1 MERITFPSTNGLN
14 LAGIWYP
21 GDSEAV
27 LICAHGFAGEKTSKG
42 RFTRLGE
49 EFSPLGYN
57 VFSFDFSG
65 CGESDGTLLTSAQ
78 ERDDFRSAIAFA
90 RQRGMK
96 RIALVGNSLGS
107 YIALRA
113 YDPSIETM
121 LLLAAL
127 TGPTAFDWQ
136 GFYTPEQMRQWR
148 EERKVTMHREDP
160 FPRTSVVSADLLEE
174 FERFDQAALLKPVQ
188 CPVLIIHG
196 DGDDEE
202 RNLLAQSHKAI
213 SQLPEGSQLVVLPGA
228 NHRMEG
234 RLDEI
239 VALAKDWFTQ
249 RMPLD
254 KDE

>member
-1 MERITFPSTNGLN
+1 MERVSFRSTNHLN

-21 GDSEAV
+21 SDSKVA

-49 EFSPLGYN
+49 ELSPLGYN

-65 CGESDGTLLTSAQ
+65 CGESDDALLTSAQ
-78 ERDDFRSAIAFA
+78 ETDDFRSAIAFA

-113 YDPSIETM
+113 YDPSIETL

-136 GFYTPEQMRQWR
+136 SFYTPDEMRQWR
-148 EERKVTMHREDP
+148 EERKITMHREEP
-160 FPRTSVVSADLLEE
+160 YPRTSVVSADLLEE

-188 CPVLIIHG
+188 CPVLTIHG
-196 DGDDEE
+196 DGDEEE
-202 RNLLAQSHKAI
+202 RNLLAQSRKAI
-213 SQLPEGSQLVVLPGA
+213 SQLPEGSKLIVLAGA

-239 VALAKDWFTQ
+239 VTLAKDWFKEH
-249 RMPLD
+249 MPVSSS
-254 KDE
+254 